1 VNKFEEVQDLL
12 PRNAFMMM
20 ALVLIATDVFILF
33 WYFVGPESLP
43 MWMFPVTTVIFGAV
57 ILICWFVKLRIRI
70 VENTIEVGFIKKLVI
85 PFEQVIDHKTGDIG
99 IIRNYSGWGIK
110 KVSFKNYICVGY
122 DDGVSMKLTG
132 RRVVTVSLSDPEGF
146 ASLLPAQKT
155 D

>member
-20 ALVLIATDVFILF
+20 AIILIATDAFILL
-33 WYFVGPESLP
+33 WYFVGPESIPL
-43 MWMFPVTTVIFGAV
+43 WMFGVTTVIFGAV
-57 ILICWFVKLRIRI
+57 IIICWMVKLRIRI
-70 VENTIEVGFIKKLVI
+70 EENTISVGFLKQLVI
-85 PFEQVIDHKTGDIG
+85 PFEEVIDHKTGDIG

-132 RRVVTVSLSDPEGF
+132 RRVVTVSLSDPEVF
-146 ASLLPAQKT
+146 ASLLPEKKT